1 MAEAEV
7 TIQYRDVPTALL
19 YQLLVVSL
27 PILIIFFLW
36 STLVLGALDGANP
49 AMQWLIVGFELLV
62 LACTTVSVILLSDQ
76 TIFVTREGIS
86 LPFIVCPSKGTR
98 THINWSEI
106 NGVEFQ
112 QSLSKSLILHFRKN
126 RSVSLNLALI
136 KPDQV
141 EDLIMAVDV
150 WSGGGE
156 SFPAL
161 LEARAHI
168 RGELEPTTASYTEL
182 WEDELA
188 RRFGATNFIPLEPG
202 ETIKGKTLHVVRQ
215 IAFGGMS
222 AIYLVENKAKESFV
236 LKESVVPDDSNPEM
250 KHRAN
255 ELLSKEAGFLAT
267 LSHPRIAKI
276 VDHFVENDRSYL
288 LLEHLKGQDLRRLVK
303 EFGEQPEKDVVK
315 WALEIAELVAYLH
328 NREVPIIHRDLTPDN
343 LVLQEDGQVLLIDF
357 GAANLYIGTAT
368 GTIIGKQAYIAPEQL
383 RGKAC
388 LQSDIYSFGGTL
400 HFLLTGKDP
409 EPLCASHPREIN
421 NKVSKELDNVI
432 AYCTE
437 MELEDRA
444 KSINEVENR
453 LRAISKK

>member
-7 TIQYRDVPTALL
+7 TIQYRNVPTTLL
-19 YQLLVVSL
+19 YQVLVVSL
-27 PILIIFFLW
+27 PILIIFFVW
-36 STLVLGALDGANP
+36 SLLVLGFANASNP
-49 AMQWLIVGFELLV
+49 AVLSLIMGSELMVLV
-62 LACTTVSVILLSDQ
+62 CTTVSVILLSDQ

-106 NGVEFQ
+106 SGVEFRQ
-112 QSLSKSLILHFRKN
+112 TAAKSLLLHFQNN

-136 KPDQV
+136 DPDQV
-141 EDLIMAVDV
+141 EDLIMALDV
-150 WSGGGE
+150 WSGGGDA
-156 SFPAL
+156 FPAL

-168 RGELEPTTASYTEL
+168 RGDDDSSTATYTEL

-202 ETIKGKTLHVVRQ
+202 ETINNKTLSVVRQ

-222 AIYLVENKAKESFV
+222 AIYLVENQSKESFV
-236 LKESVVPDDSNPEM
+236 LKESVVPDDSNQQL
-250 KHRAN
+250 KAKAN
-255 ELLSKEAGFLAT
+255 DLFAKEAGFLAA
-267 LSHPRIAKI
+267 LSHPRIARI
-276 VDHFVENDRSYL
+276 IDHFVEKERNYL

-303 EFGEQPEKDVVK
+303 EFGEQSEKDVLE
-315 WALEIAELVAYLH
+315 WALEIAELIAYLH
-328 NREVPIIHRDLTPDN
+328 NREIPIIHRDLTPDN

-357 GAANLYIGTAT
+357 GAANLFIGTAT

-383 RGKAC
+383 RGKAS
-388 LQSDIYSFGGTL
+388 LQSDLYSFGGTL
-400 HFLLTGKDP
+400 HFLLTGSDP
-409 EPLCASHPREIN
+409 EPLCVSHPRDLN
-421 NKVSKELDNVI
+421 NKVSKEFDSLI

-444 KSINEVENR
+444 KSINEVEDR
-453 LRAISKK
+453 LRAFKRK